1 MAENIRMYW
10 LHVLTPL
17 HVGVGQGVGFIDLPI
32 MREKVTG
39 WPLTPG
45 SSVKGV
51 ISDRFDPAGEKRKKK
66 KGEAGYDAQF
76 IAAFG
81 RADADGESANSGS
94 LVFTDARLVCL
105 PVRSLFGT
113 FAWVTSPLALQRLKR
128 DLDAAGLGSGLPGD
142 CSISDKAHLPKDFFS
157 ALQGDDGKIYLEDLD
172 FESQPCPTAEAW
184 SDKLKEWIFPGDA
197 TLQTWQKIFKER
209 FVILPDG
216 SFDFLCETATEV
228 NARIRIKQETK
239 TVDSGALWYEESLP
253 TESILAGLVWCDK
266 VFPKD
271 VATPQK
277 LLKDYCFQELALQ
290 IGGKATVG
298 KGRVRCLFRGT
309 QATTTVGKEQGHVHP

>member
-1 MAENIRMYW
+1 MAENVKMYW

-17 HVGVGQGVGFIDLPI
+17 HVGAGQGVGFIDLPI
-32 MREKVTG
+32 IREKVTG

-45 SSVKGV
+45 SAVKGV
-51 ISDRFDPAGEKRKKK
+51 ISDRVDPTGEKRKKK
-66 KGEAGYDAQF
+66 KGEAGYDERF
-76 IAAFG
+76 IGGFG
-81 RADADGESANSGS
+81 RADQDGESANSGS

-142 CSISDKAHLPKDFFS
+142 CQTGDKAHLPQDLPSELK
-157 ALQGDDGKIYLEDLD
+157 GDEDKVYLEDLD
-172 FESQPCPTAEAW
+172 FDSQPCPPAEAW
-184 SDKLKEWIFPGDA
+184 SDKLKDWIFPGDA
-197 TLQTWQKIFKER
+197 VWLKIFKER
-209 FVILPDG
+209 FVILPNG

-239 TVDSGALWYEESLP
+239 TVDKGALWYEESLP
-253 TESILAGLVWCDK
+253 AESILAGLVWCDK

-271 VATPQK
+271 VATPQE
-277 LLKDYCFQELALQ
+277 LLEDYCSKELALQ

-298 KGRVRCLFRGT
+298 KGRVRCLFKGG
-309 QATTTVGKEQGHVHP
+309 QATTNAGREQGNANS

>member
-1 MAENIRMYW
+1 MTENIRMYW

-17 HVGVGQGVGFIDLPI
+17 HVGVGQGVGFVDLPI

-45 SSVKGV
+45 SAVKGV
-51 ISDRFDPAGEKRKKK
+51 ISDRFDPTGEKRKKK

-81 RADADGESANSGS
+81 RADGDGESANSGS
-94 LVFTDARLVCL
+94 LVITDARLACL

-128 DLDAAGLGSGLPGD
+128 DLDAAGLGAALPAD
-142 CSISDKAHLPKDFFS
+142 CQTSDKAHLPKDFPS
-157 ALQGDDGKIYLEDLD
+157 ALRGDDGKIYLEDLD
-172 FESQPCPTAEAW
+172 FDSQPCPTAEAW

-197 TLQTWQKIFKER
+197 TWQEIFRER

-253 TESILAGLVWCDK
+253 AESILAGLVWCDK

-277 LLKDYCFQELALQ
+277 LLEDYCFQELALQ

-298 KGRVRCLFRGT
+298 KGRVRCLFNGN
-309 QATTTVGKEQGHVHP
+309 QATTNAGEEQGHANP